1 MLITIRGSLTYID
14 TKLNIPNSTSS
25 ISRSK
30 IKWDWLWTDSV
41 EPNTCINQ
49 LLKLLV
55 FLYLLCHYM
64 LNTFYGLG
72 GHSPWGDHS
81 VQFSHS
87 VVSDSL
93 QPHGLQHS
101 RPCCPSQTPR
111 ACSNSCPSSQWC
123 HTAIVILCCPLLLPP
138 SIFPSIRVFS
148 SELVLCIR
156 WPKYWSLSFNISP
169 SNEYSRL
176 IFFRVDWLD
185 LLAVQRTLMSLLQH
199 HSSNASILQHC
210 FLYSPTLTSIHDYWK
225 SHSFD

>member
-81 VQFSHS
+81 VQFSSVTQLCPTLCNPMDCSTPGLVVHHKLPELAQTHVHRVSDAIQPSSSS
-87 VVSDSL
+87 VVPFYSHL
-93 QPHGLQHS
+93 QFSPASGS
-101 RPCCPSQTPR
+101 
-111 ACSNSCPSSQWC
+111 
-123 HTAIVILCCPLLLPP
+123 
-138 SIFPSIRVFS
+138 FPVS
-148 SELVLCIR
+148 
-156 WPKYWSLSFNISP
+156 W
-169 SNEYSRL
+169 
-176 IFFRVDWLD
+176 FF
-185 LLAVQRTLMSLLQH
+185 A
-199 HSSNASILQHC
+199 
-210 FLYSPTLTSIHDYWK
+210 
-225 SHSFD
+225 